1 MRFKMDEARVSQYFE
16 RIGLTMPEHVVPDV
30 ALLEKLT
37 FHNIISIPYENTQF
51 LTKRFVPCNTEDLFR
66 RIVLEKKGG
75 ICHDIATLFEW
86 FLTELGYEVMPIGT
100 VSFLE
105 RLRSHIHKTL
115 IVTDCEGT
123 QWLTETA
130 YSVFIKNKK
139 PIRFFPGLKQ
149 VLDGEEFLIEERDG
163 KMCLIGPSENAS
175 FRMEYPGIAPEIGTK
190 IKELTVA
197 GNDPAGKIKRNFSI
211 GTPEGR
217 RTMVGNSYREYF
229 GDKVYSYECPQE
241 QLPWAYA
248 QFGLQYEEPC
258 NGTD

>member
-1 MRFKMDEARVSQYFE
+1 MDEARVNQYFE
-16 RIGLTMPEHVVPDV
+16 RIGLTMPESIVPDA

-51 LTKRFVPCNTEDLFR
+51 LTKKYVPCSVEDLFK

-75 ICHDIATLFEW
+75 ICHDIASLFGW
-86 FLTELGYEVMPIGT
+86 FLTELGYEVLPVGT
-100 VSFLE
+100 VSFLAK
-105 RLRSHIHKTL
+105 LSSHVHKTL

-123 QWLTETA
+123 RWLTETA
-130 YSVFIKNKK
+130 YSVFFSNKK
-139 PIRFFPGLKQ
+139 PIRFVPGIKQ
-149 VLDGEEFLIEERDG
+149 YLDGEEFLIEERDH
-163 KMCLIGPSENAS
+163 KMCLIGPSESAS
-175 FRMEYPGIAPEIGTK
+175 FRMEYPGIVPEIGTK

-197 GNDPAGKIKRNFSI
+197 GNDPAGKVKRNFAI

-217 RTMVGNSYREYF
+217 RTLFGNSYREYF
-229 GDKVYSYECPQE
+229 QDRIYSYECPRE

-258 NGTD
+258 NGAD